1 VSTIPAKIPGTA
13 NSGNAVAAGAIAS
26 DDGDDQA
33 LVWALYDAVPAWGI
47 SLLLHACICLLLLT
61 VTLPEILLPE
71 LNITSS
77 IEQEEVQAEEYV
89 IDSEPTEQLGSMS
102 NLNIQGASAAIAQSK
117 GLDNHREEIRRIE
130 SAIVNPKIETFEAL
144 TMPSEA
150 ETIENIDLTGTTEHP
165 GGTEGA
171 VDRMT
176 LEIAASLRQ
185 RKTLPVWL
193 FDESISL
200 EHRRE
205 EILARFENV
214 YRQLGLMDDIDTKE
228 ALRTGIVGYGQD
240 VHILMEEPS
249 SDIDELIKAVKTI
262 KSDVSGVENVFT
274 ALNMALK
281 QYAPVRRRMRA
292 NMMFI
297 IVTDERG
304 DDFGGDSY
312 AILEDTVRK
321 LSREGVRVYCIGNS
335 SPFGRQKGY
344 VHVKWTA
351 PDGTEFEDD
360 LPDADQGPET
370 PLAEGLQ
377 LPFWTANAQQ
387 LERMSSGYGPY
398 TLSRLCAET
407 GGIFFVADDTTVRKW
422 DPQIMRQY
430 APDYRPGL
438 EYRKQ
443 LQSNLAKQ
451 ALIAAAQLAVNEP
464 VPIPQ
469 RAFQANNDNIL
480 REQITEAQKPL
491 AVLDYFLQRV
501 HEALEV
507 GEKHREKL
515 DTDRW
520 RAQYDLAMGRVL
532 AMRVRAYG
540 YNSLLAEMKSS
551 PKRFEKEGSNQWL
564 LQPSEKIEGGANVR
578 KMHDK
583 ALLYLNRIIEEH
595 PDTPWA
601 FLAKIELSEPLG
613 WEWREGQLAIPQM
626 GGANGD
632 NPRRP
637 VFAPEEEE
645 RRRQAQEMQ
654 RKKDQFKPKV

>member
-1 VSTIPAKIPGTA
+1 MSTIPAKIPGAASTA
-13 NSGNAVAAGAIAS
+13 GVAGSAGAV
-26 DDGDDQA
+26 DEGDDQS
-33 LVWALYDAVPAWGI
+33 LVWSLYDAVPAWGI
-47 SLLLHACICLLLLT
+47 SLLLHACIFLLLLT
-61 VTLPEILLPE
+61 ITLPEILLPE
-71 LNITSS
+71 LNLTSS
-77 IEQEEVQAEEYV
+77 IEKEEVQAEEYV

-130 SAIVNPKIETFEAL
+130 SAIVNPKIETIETL

-185 RKTLPVWL
+185 RRTLPVWL

-228 ALRTGIVGYGQD
+228 ALKTGIVGYGKD
-240 VHILMEEPS
+240 VHVLVEEPS
-249 SDIDELIKAVKTI
+249 SDIQELVKAVKTI

-274 ALNMALK
+274 AINMALK
-281 QYAPVRRRMRA
+281 QYAPMRRRMRA

-451 ALIAAAQLAVNEP
+451 ALIAAAQLAINEP

-507 GEKHREKL
+507 GEKHRDKL

-520 RAQYDLAMGRVL
+520 RAQYDLAMGRIL

-551 PKRFEKEGSNQWL
+551 PKRFEKDGSNQWM

-613 WEWREGQLAIPQM
+613 WEWRESQLAIPQM
-626 GGANGD
+626 GNGNGD
-632 NPRRP
+632 NARRP

-654 RKKDQFKPKV
+654 RKKEQFKPKV

>member
-1 VSTIPAKIPGTA
+1 MSTIPAKITSSA
-13 NSGNAVAAGAIAS
+13 SVSAAAGPDAI
-26 DDGDDQA
+26 DDGDDQS
-33 LVWALYDAVPAWGI
+33 LVWSLYDAVPAWGI
-47 SLLLHACICLLLLT
+47 SLLLHACIFLLLLT
-61 VTLPEILLPE
+61 ITLPEILLPE
-71 LNITSS
+71 LNLTSS
-77 IEQEEVQAEEYV
+77 IEKEEVQAEEYV

-130 SAIVNPKIETFEAL
+130 SAIVNPKIETIETL

-185 RKTLPVWL
+185 RRTLPVWL

-228 ALRTGIVGYGQD
+228 ALKTGIVGYGKD
-240 VHILMEEPS
+240 VHVLVEEPS
-249 SDIDELIKAVKTI
+249 SDIEELVKAVKTI

-274 ALNMALK
+274 AINMALK
-281 QYAPVRRRMRA
+281 QYSPLRRRMRA

-304 DDFGGDSY
+304 DDFGGESY

-335 SPFGRQKGY
+335 SPFGREKGY

-387 LERMSSGYGPY
+387 LDRMSSGYGPY

-451 ALIAAAQLAVNEP
+451 ALIAAAQLAIKEP

-507 GEKHREKL
+507 GEKHRDKL

-520 RAQYDLAMGRVL
+520 RAQYDLAMGRIL

-551 PKRFEKEGSNQWL
+551 PKRFEKDGSNQWL

-626 GGANGD
+626 GNGNGD
-632 NPRRP
+632 NARRP

-654 RKKDQFKPKV
+654 RKKEQFKPKV

>member
-1 VSTIPAKIPGTA
+1 LSTIPAKIPGAASTTGVAGSADAVDEA
-13 NSGNAVAAGAIAS
+13 N
-26 DDGDDQA
+26 DQS
-33 LVWALYDAVPAWGI
+33 LIWSLYDAVPAWGI
-47 SLLLHACICLLLLT
+47 SLLLHACIFLLLLT
-61 VTLPEILLPE
+61 ITLPEILLPE
-71 LNITSS
+71 LNLTSS
-77 IEQEEVQAEEYV
+77 FEKEEVQVAEYV

-130 SAIVNPKIETFEAL
+130 NAITNPKIENIETL

-185 RKTLPVWL
+185 RRTLPVWL

-228 ALRTGIVGYGQD
+228 ALKTGVVGYGKD
-240 VHILMEEPS
+240 VHVLVEEPS
-249 SDIDELIKAVKTI
+249 SDIEELVKAVKTI

-274 ALNMALK
+274 AINMALK
-281 QYAPVRRRMRA
+281 QYAPMRRRMRA

-297 IVTDERG
+297 VVTDERG

-312 AILEDTVRK
+312 GILEDTVRK

-377 LPFWTANAQQ
+377 LPFWTANAKQ

-430 APDYRPGL
+430 APDYRPGP

-451 ALIAAAQLAVNEP
+451 ALIAAAQLAINEP
-464 VPIPQ
+464 VPVPQ

-501 HEALEV
+501 HAAIEV
-507 GEKHREKL
+507 GEKHRDKL

-520 RAQYDLAMGRVL
+520 RAQFDLAMGRIL

-551 PKRFEKEGSNQWL
+551 PKRFEKEGSNQWT
-564 LQPSEKIEGGANVR
+564 LQPSEQIGGGANVQ

-613 WEWREGQLAIPQM
+613 WEWRESQLAIPQT
-626 GGANGD
+626 GNGNGD
-632 NPRRP
+632 NARRP
-637 VFAPEEEE
+637 VFAPEEEA

-654 RKKDQFKPKV
+654 RKKEQFKPKV

>member
-1 VSTIPAKIPGTA
+1 MSTIPAKISGSA
-13 NSGNAVAAGAIAS
+13 NSANIAGANGAAS
-26 DDGDDQA
+26 EDTADQS

-47 SLLLHACICLLLLT
+47 SLLLHACIFLLLLT

-71 LNITSS
+71 LNLTSS

-185 RKTLPVWL
+185 RRTLPVWL

-228 ALRTGIVGYGQD
+228 ALRTGIVGYGKD
-240 VHILMEEPS
+240 VHVLMEEPS

-274 ALNMALK
+274 ALNVALK

-335 SPFGRQKGY
+335 SPFGRQKGF

-507 GEKHREKL
+507 GEKHRDKL

-551 PKRFEKEGSNQWL
+551 PRRFEKEGSNQWL

-583 ALLYLNRIIEEH
+583 ALMYLNRIIEE
-595 PDTPWA
+595 
-601 FLAKIELSEPLG
+601 
-613 WEWREGQLAIPQM
+613 
-626 GGANGD
+626 
-632 NPRRP
+632 
-637 VFAPEEEE
+637 
-645 RRRQAQEMQ
+645 
-654 RKKDQFKPKV
+654 

>member
-1 VSTIPAKIPGTA
+1 VSTIPAKISSSA
-13 NSGNAVAAGAIAS
+13 SAAAAAGPDAA
-26 DDGDDQA
+26 DDGDDQS
-33 LVWALYDAVPAWGI
+33 LVWSLYDAVPAWGI
-47 SLLLHACICLLLLT
+47 SLLLHACIFLLLLT
-61 VTLPEILLPE
+61 ITLPEILLPE
-71 LNITSS
+71 LNLTSS
-77 IEQEEVQAEEYV
+77 IEKEEVQAEEYV

-130 SAIVNPKIETFEAL
+130 SAIVNPKIETIETL

-185 RKTLPVWL
+185 RRTLPVWL

-228 ALRTGIVGYGQD
+228 ALKTGIVGYGKD
-240 VHILMEEPS
+240 VHVLVEEPS
-249 SDIDELIKAVKTI
+249 SDIEELVKAVKTI

-274 ALNMALK
+274 AINMALK
-281 QYAPVRRRMRA
+281 QYSPLRRRMRA

-304 DDFGGDSY
+304 DDFGGESY

-335 SPFGRQKGY
+335 SPFGREKGY

-387 LERMSSGYGPY
+387 LDRMSSGYGPY

-451 ALIAAAQLAVNEP
+451 ALIAAAQLAIKEP

-507 GEKHREKL
+507 GEKHRDKL

-520 RAQYDLAMGRVL
+520 RAQYDLAMGRIL

-551 PKRFEKEGSNQWL
+551 PKRFEKDGSNQWL

-626 GGANGD
+626 GNGNGD
-632 NPRRP
+632 NARRP

-654 RKKDQFKPKV
+654 RKKEQFKPKV

>member
-1 VSTIPAKIPGTA
+1 MSTIPAKISSSA
-13 NSGNAVAAGAIAS
+13 SASAAAGPDAI
-26 DDGDDQA
+26 DDGDDQS
-33 LVWALYDAVPAWGI
+33 LVWSLYDAVPAWGI
-47 SLLLHACICLLLLT
+47 SLLLHACIFLLLLT
-61 VTLPEILLPE
+61 ITLPEILLPE
-71 LNITSS
+71 LNLTSS
-77 IEQEEVQAEEYV
+77 IEKEEVQAEEYV

-130 SAIVNPKIETFEAL
+130 SAIVNPKIETIETL

-185 RKTLPVWL
+185 RRTLPVWL

-228 ALRTGIVGYGQD
+228 ALKTGIVGYGKD
-240 VHILMEEPS
+240 VHVLVEEPS
-249 SDIDELIKAVKTI
+249 SDIEELVKAVKTI

-274 ALNMALK
+274 AINMALK
-281 QYAPVRRRMRA
+281 QYSPLRRRMRA

-304 DDFGGDSY
+304 DDFGGESY

-335 SPFGRQKGY
+335 SPFGREKGY

-387 LERMSSGYGPY
+387 LDRMSSGYGPY

-451 ALIAAAQLAVNEP
+451 ALIAAAQLAIKEP

-507 GEKHREKL
+507 GEKHRDKL

-520 RAQYDLAMGRVL
+520 RAQYDLAMGRIL

-551 PKRFEKEGSNQWL
+551 PKRFEKDGSNQWL

-626 GGANGD
+626 GNGNGD
-632 NPRRP
+632 NARRP

-654 RKKDQFKPKV
+654 RKKEQFKPKV